1 MIEVKELSKSFAA
14 NDGTVKNV
22 LHHMNVTIQD
32 NQFVCLLGPSGCG
45 KSTFL
50 RLLAGLDSPTEGQV
64 LVDGHP
70 VREPP
75 QQSAFVF
82 QNYALFPWMT
92 VLENVAFGMKISGD
106 YTTEARKTRAEKYLA
121 QVYLQ
126 GYERHYIHQLSGG
139 MKQRVAIA
147 RALAAGPRILFMD
160 EPFGALDTFTR
171 MDLQNLLKELCKSR
185 KLTVLFVTH
194 DIDEA
199 IYLADTVAV
208 MNTQDKG
215 IGEFFPIDIPGE
227 RDRTSS
233 VFNEYRKKIFAAF
246 HVHSPEE
253 QAFHRGLYVI

>member
-14 NDGTVKNV
+14 NNGIVKNV
-22 LHHMNVTIQD
+22 LRHMNVTIQD

-50 RLLAGLDSPTEGQV
+50 RLLAGLDTPTEGQV

-92 VLENVAFGMKISGD
+92 VLENVAFGMKISGN
-106 YTTEARKTRAEKYLA
+106 YTAEARQRLAEKYLD

-126 GYERHYIHQLSGG
+126 GYEHHYIHQLSGG

-147 RALAAGPRILFMD
+147 RALATEPRILFMD

-171 MDLQNLLKELCKSR
+171 MDLQDLLKELCKSR
-185 KLTVLFVTH
+185 QITVLFVTH

-215 IGEFFPIDIPGE
+215 ISEFFPIDIPGA

-233 VFNEYRKKIFAAF
+233 VFNEYRKKIFTAF
-246 HVHSPEE
+246 HMHSPEE
-253 QAFHRGLYVI
+253 QALHRGLYII